1 MQGERNAKFI
11 CDFSY
16 LMLILPFY
24 FNKRATMIAIVN
36 YDTGN
41 IRSVINALGRVGCT
55 DWVYT
60 DDKSILAQADKV
72 ILPGVGEASSAMAKL
87 VERGLDTFIPTLT
100 QPVLGICVGTQL
112 MCQSSEEGD
121 AQCMGIFRTKVK
133 KFQTQ
138 QLNPVGADLEPFP
151 LVTSPLGGSEGGCSS
166 FKIPHMGWNQITDL
180 RTPLFKDI
188 DEGAYIYYVH
198 SFYPELCEDTIA
210 TTHYINAFS
219 GALGRDNF
227 FGTQFHP
234 EKSGAVGAQ
243 IIKNF
248 LEL

>member
-1 MQGERNAKFI
+1 
-11 CDFSY
+11 
-16 LMLILPFY
+16 
-24 FNKRATMIAIVN
+24 MIAIVN

-41 IRSVINALGRVGCT
+41 ICSVTNALKRVGCT

-60 DDKSILAQADKV
+60 DDKDILMKADKV
-72 ILPGVGEASSAMAKL
+72 ILPGVGEASTAMAKL
-87 VERGLDTFIPTLT
+87 AERGLDTFIPTLT

-112 MCQSSEEGD
+112 MCQSSEEGNVE
-121 AQCMGIFRTKVK
+121 CMGIFRTQVK
-133 KFQTQ
+133 KFQNEVEQ
-138 QLNPVGADLEPFP
+138 GDELSSFHFP
-151 LVTSPLGGSEGGCSS
+151 LSTLKV
-166 FKIPHMGWNQITDL
+166 PHMGWNQITDL
-180 RTPLFKDI
+180 RTPLFKDV

-198 SFYPELCEDTIA
+198 SYYPELCADTIA
-210 TTHYINAFS
+210 ATQYINAFS

-243 IIKNF
+243 ILKNF

>member
-1 MQGERNAKFI
+1 
-11 CDFSY
+11 
-16 LMLILPFY
+16 
-24 FNKRATMIAIVN
+24 MIAIVD

-41 IRSVINALGRVGCT
+41 ICSVTNALKRVGCT

-60 DDKSILAQADKV
+60 DDKTILAQADKV
-72 ILPGVGEASSAMAKL
+72 ILPGVGEASTAMAKL
-87 VERGLDTFIPTLT
+87 AERGLDTFIPTLT

-112 MCQSSEEGD
+112 MCQSSEEGNVD
-121 AQCMGIFRTKVK
+121 CMGIFRTKVK
-133 KFQTQ
+133 KFDNK
-138 QLNPVGADLEPFP
+138 L
-151 LVTSPLGGSEGGCSS
+151 SS
-166 FKIPHMGWNQITDL
+166 LKVPHMGWNQITDL

-210 TTHYINAFS
+210 TTQYINAFS

-243 IIKNF
+243 ILKNF
-248 LEL
+248 LGL

>member
-1 MQGERNAKFI
+1 
-11 CDFSY
+11 
-16 LMLILPFY
+16 
-24 FNKRATMIAIVN
+24 MIAIVN

-41 IRSVINALGRVGCT
+41 ICSVTNALKRVGCT

-60 DDKSILAQADKV
+60 DDKEVLMKADKV
-72 ILPGVGEASSAMAKL
+72 LLPGVGEASTAMAKL
-87 VERGLDTFIPTLT
+87 AERGLDTFIPTLT

-112 MCQSSEEGD
+112 MCQSSEEGNVE
-121 AQCMGIFRTKVK
+121 CMGIFRTKVK
-133 KFQTQ
+133 KFQPETRELSIFNSQ
-138 QLNPVGADLEPFP
+138 FSILKV
-151 LVTSPLGGSEGGCSS
+151 
-166 FKIPHMGWNQITDL
+166 PHMGWNQITHL

-198 SFYPELCEDTIA
+198 SFYPELCADTIA
-210 TTHYINAFS
+210 TTRYINAFS

-248 LEL
+248 LDL

>member
-1 MQGERNAKFI
+1 
-11 CDFSY
+11 
-16 LMLILPFY
+16 
-24 FNKRATMIAIVN
+24 MIAIVN

-41 IRSVINALGRVGCT
+41 IRSVINALSRVGCT

-60 DDKSILAQADKV
+60 DDKSILAQADKI

-87 VERGLDTFIPTLT
+87 SERGLDSFIPTLT

-112 MCQSSEEGD
+112 MCQSSEEGN

-133 KFQTQ
+133 KFVNTLQS
-138 QLNPVGADLEPFP
+138 VEPQED
-151 LVTSPLGGSEGGCSS
+151 VQSSPL
-166 FKIPHMGWNQITDL
+166 KIPHMGWNQISDL

-198 SFYPELCEDTIA
+198 SFYPELCADTIA
-210 TTHYINAFS
+210 TSHYINGFS

-234 EKSGAVGAQ
+234 EKSGAIGAQ

>member
-1 MQGERNAKFI
+1 
-11 CDFSY
+11 
-16 LMLILPFY
+16 
-24 FNKRATMIAIVN
+24 MIAIVN

-41 IRSVINALGRVGCT
+41 IRSVTNALARVGCT
-55 DWVYT
+55 DWVHT
-60 DDKSILAQADKV
+60 DDKALLTQADKV
-72 ILPGVGEASSAMAKL
+72 ILPGVGEASTAMAKL
-87 VERGLDTFIPTLT
+87 AERGLDTFIPTLT

-121 AQCMGIFRTKVK
+121 VQCMGIFRTKVR
-133 KFQTQ
+133 KFGSQQPTQ
-138 QLNPVGADLEPFP
+138 DSQHSTFNVQHSTLKV
-151 LVTSPLGGSEGGCSS
+151 
-166 FKIPHMGWNQITDL
+166 PHMGWNQITDL
-180 RTPLFKDI
+180 RTPLFREIAD
-188 DEGAYIYYVH
+188 GAYIYYVH
-198 SFYPELCEDTIA
+198 SYYPELCADTIA
-210 TTHYINAFS
+210 TSHYINPFS

>member
-1 MQGERNAKFI
+1 
-11 CDFSY
+11 
-16 LMLILPFY
+16 
-24 FNKRATMIAIVN
+24 MIAIVN

-41 IRSVINALGRVGCT
+41 IRSVTNALGRVGCT
-55 DWVYT
+55 EWIYT
-60 DDKSILAQADKV
+60 DDKALLAQADKV

-87 VERGLDTFIPTLT
+87 AERGLDTFIPTLT

-112 MCQSSEEGD
+112 MCQSSEEGN
-121 AQCMGIFRTKVK
+121 AQCMGIFRTKVR
-133 KFQTQ
+133 KFQPEKQ
-138 QLNPVGADLEPFP
+138 QNGEFSIFNSQFSIEKV
-151 LVTSPLGGSEGGCSS
+151 
-166 FKIPHMGWNQITDL
+166 PHMGWNQIVDL

-198 SFYPELCEDTIA
+198 SYYPELCEDTIA

-243 IIKNF
+243 ILKNF

>member
-1 MQGERNAKFI
+1 
-11 CDFSY
+11 
-16 LMLILPFY
+16 
-24 FNKRATMIAIVN
+24 MIAIVN

-41 IRSVINALGRVGCT
+41 IRSVTNALARIGCT

-60 DDKSILAQADKV
+60 DDKRLLTTADKV
-72 ILPGVGEASSAMAKL
+72 ILPGVGEASTAMAKL
-87 VERGLDTFIPTLT
+87 AERGLDTLIPTLT
-100 QPVLGICVGTQL
+100 QPILGICVGTQL

-121 AQCMGIFRTKVK
+121 VECMGIFRTRVR
-133 KFQTQ
+133 KFQPEK
-138 QLNPVGADLEPFP
+138 QLDGKLSIVNCQLSIEKV
-151 LVTSPLGGSEGGCSS
+151 
-166 FKIPHMGWNQITDL
+166 PHMGWNQITDL
-180 RTPLFKDI
+180 RTPLFNHI

-198 SFYPELCEDTIA
+198 SYYPELCDDTIA
-210 TTHYINAFS
+210 TSHYINAFS

-243 IIKNF
+243 ILKNF

>member
-1 MQGERNAKFI
+1 
-11 CDFSY
+11 
-16 LMLILPFY
+16 
-24 FNKRATMIAIVN
+24 MIAIVN

-41 IRSVINALGRVGCT
+41 IRSVTNALARVGCT

-60 DDKSILAQADKV
+60 DDKALLAQADKV
-72 ILPGVGEASSAMAKL
+72 ILPGVGEASTAMAKL
-87 VERGLDTFIPTLT
+87 AERGLDTFIPTLT

-121 AQCMGIFRTKVK
+121 VQCMGIFRTKVR
-133 KFQTQ
+133 KFGSQQPTQ
-138 QLNPVGADLEPFP
+138 DSQPSTFNLQHSAFNLQHS
-151 LVTSPLGGSEGGCSS
+151 T
-166 FKIPHMGWNQITDL
+166 FKVPHMGWNQITDL
-180 RTPLFKDI
+180 RTPLFRDI
-188 DEGAYIYYVH
+188 ADGAYIYYVH
-198 SFYPELCEDTIA
+198 SYYPELCADTIA
-210 TTHYINAFS
+210 TSHYINSFS

>member
-1 MQGERNAKFI
+1 
-11 CDFSY
+11 
-16 LMLILPFY
+16 
-24 FNKRATMIAIVN
+24 MIAIVN

-60 DDKSILAQADKV
+60 DDKSILAKADKV
-72 ILPGVGEASSAMAKL
+72 LLPGVGEASSAMAKL
-87 VERGLDTFIPTLT
+87 TERGLDTFIPTLT

-112 MCQSSEEGD
+112 MCQSSEEGN

-133 KFQTQ
+133 KFQPT
-138 QLNPVGADLEPFP
+138 AH
-151 LVTSPLGGSEGGCSS
+151 SS
-166 FKIPHMGWNQITDL
+166 QPIVPKIPHMGWNQITDL

-198 SFYPELCEDTIA
+198 SFYPELCADTIA
-210 TTHYINAFS
+210 TTHYINDFS

-234 EKSGAVGAQ
+234 EKSGTIGAQ
-243 IIKNF
+243 ILKNF

>member
-1 MQGERNAKFI
+1 
-11 CDFSY
+11 
-16 LMLILPFY
+16 
-24 FNKRATMIAIVN
+24 MIAIVN

-41 IRSVINALGRVGCT
+41 ICSVTNALKRVGCT

-60 DDKSILAQADKV
+60 DDKEILMKADKV
-72 ILPGVGEASSAMAKL
+72 LLPGVGEASTAMAKL
-87 VERGLDTFIPTLT
+87 AERGLDTFIPTLT

-112 MCQSSEEGD
+112 MCQSSEEGNVE
-121 AQCMGIFRTKVK
+121 CMGIFRTKVK
-133 KFQTQ
+133 KFQPETRELSI
-138 QLNPVGADLEPFP
+138 LNSQFSIEKV
-151 LVTSPLGGSEGGCSS
+151 
-166 FKIPHMGWNQITDL
+166 PHMGWNQITDL

-198 SFYPELCEDTIA
+198 SFYPELCADTIA
-210 TTHYINAFS
+210 TTRYINAFS

>member
-1 MQGERNAKFI
+1 
-11 CDFSY
+11 
-16 LMLILPFY
+16 
-24 FNKRATMIAIVN
+24 MIAIVN

-41 IRSVINALGRVGCT
+41 ICSVTNALKRVGCT

-60 DDKSILAQADKV
+60 DDKEILMKADKV
-72 ILPGVGEASSAMAKL
+72 LLPGVGEASTAMAKL
-87 VERGLDTFIPTLT
+87 AERGLDAFIPTLT

-112 MCQSSEEGD
+112 MCQSSEEGNVD
-121 AQCMGIFRTKVK
+121 CMGIFRTKVK
-133 KFQTQ
+133 KFLGQ
-138 QLNPVGADLEPFP
+138 QSKLRLSESKDCLQALPSIATSTKLTDNGQQSSVNTPDGSLSILNSQFSILKV
-151 LVTSPLGGSEGGCSS
+151 
-166 FKIPHMGWNQITDL
+166 PHMGWNQIANL
-180 RTPLFKDI
+180 RTPLFKGI

-210 TTHYINAFS
+210 TTQYINAFS

>member
-1 MQGERNAKFI
+1 
-11 CDFSY
+11 
-16 LMLILPFY
+16 
-24 FNKRATMIAIVN
+24 MIAIVN

-41 IRSVINALGRVGCT
+41 ICSVTNALKRVGCT

-60 DDKSILAQADKV
+60 DDKDILMKADKV
-72 ILPGVGEASSAMAKL
+72 ILPGVGEASTAMAKL
-87 VERGLDTFIPTLT
+87 AERGLDTFIPTLT

-112 MCQSSEEGD
+112 MCQSSEEGNVE
-121 AQCMGIFRTKVK
+121 CMGIFRTKVK
-133 KFQTQ
+133 KFQPDVHPEG
-138 QLNPVGADLEPFP
+138 QLCFSPSGQRPKGSSFH
-151 LVTSPLGGSEGGCSS
+151 SPLPTL
-166 FKIPHMGWNQITDL
+166 KVPHMGWNQITHL

-198 SFYPELCEDTIA
+198 SFYPELCADTIA
-210 TTHYINAFS
+210 TTRYINAFS

>member
-1 MQGERNAKFI
+1 
-11 CDFSY
+11 
-16 LMLILPFY
+16 
-24 FNKRATMIAIVN
+24 MIAIVN

-41 IRSVINALGRVGCT
+41 ICSVTNALRRVGCT

-60 DDKSILAQADKV
+60 DDKEILMKADKV
-72 ILPGVGEASSAMAKL
+72 LLPGVGEASTAMAKL
-87 VERGLDTFIPTLT
+87 AERGLDTFIPTLT

-112 MCQSSEEGD
+112 MCQSSEEGNVE
-121 AQCMGIFRTKVK
+121 CMGIFRTRVK
-133 KFQTQ
+133 KFQADILPED
-138 QLNPVGADLEPFP
+138 QLLSLNSHL
-151 LVTSPLGGSEGGCSS
+151 SS
-166 FKIPHMGWNQITDL
+166 LKVPHMGWNQITDL

-188 DEGAYIYYVH
+188 DEGSYIYYVH
-198 SFYPELCEDTIA
+198 SFYPELCADTIA
-210 TTHYINAFS
+210 TTQYINAFS

>member
-1 MQGERNAKFI
+1 
-11 CDFSY
+11 
-16 LMLILPFY
+16 
-24 FNKRATMIAIVN
+24 MIAIVN

-41 IRSVINALGRVGCT
+41 IRSVTNALARIGCT

-60 DDKSILAQADKV
+60 DDKRLLTTADKV
-72 ILPGVGEASSAMAKL
+72 ILPGVGEASTAMAKL
-87 VERGLDTFIPTLT
+87 AERGLDSLIPTLT

-121 AQCMGIFRTKVK
+121 VDCMGIFRTRVR
-133 KFQTQ
+133 KFQPEKQ
-138 QLNPVGADLEPFP
+138 QDGKLSIVNRQLSIEKV
-151 LVTSPLGGSEGGCSS
+151 
-166 FKIPHMGWNQITDL
+166 PHMGWNQITDL
-180 RTPLFKDI
+180 RTPLFNHI

-198 SFYPELCEDTIA
+198 SYYPELCDDTIA
-210 TTHYINAFS
+210 TSHYINAFS

-243 IIKNF
+243 ILKNF

>member
-1 MQGERNAKFI
+1 
-11 CDFSY
+11 
-16 LMLILPFY
+16 
-24 FNKRATMIAIVN
+24 MIAIVN

-41 IRSVINALGRVGCT
+41 ICSVTNALRRVGCT

-60 DDKSILAQADKV
+60 DDKEILMKADKV
-72 ILPGVGEASSAMAKL
+72 LLPGVGEASTAMAKL
-87 VERGLDTFIPTLT
+87 AERGLDTFIPTLT

-112 MCQSSEEGD
+112 MCQSSEEGNVE
-121 AQCMGIFRTKVK
+121 CMGIFRTKVK
-133 KFQTQ
+133 KFQADIHPED
-138 QLNPVGADLEPFP
+138 QL
-151 LVTSPLGGSEGGCSS
+151 SS
-166 FKIPHMGWNQITDL
+166 LNFHLSSLKVPHMGWNQITHL
-180 RTPLFKDI
+180 LTPLFRDI

-198 SFYPELCEDTIA
+198 SFYPELCADTIA
-210 TTHYINAFS
+210 TTQYINAFS

>member
-1 MQGERNAKFI
+1 
-11 CDFSY
+11 
-16 LMLILPFY
+16 
-24 FNKRATMIAIVN
+24 MIAIVN

-41 IRSVINALGRVGCT
+41 ICSVTNALRRVGCT

-60 DDKSILAQADKV
+60 DDKEILMKADKV
-72 ILPGVGEASSAMAKL
+72 LLPGVGEASTAMAKL
-87 VERGLDTFIPTLT
+87 AERGLDTFIPTLT

-112 MCQSSEEGD
+112 MCQSSEEGNVE
-121 AQCMGIFRTKVK
+121 CMGIFRTKVK
-133 KFQTQ
+133 KFQPETRELSIFNSQ
-138 QLNPVGADLEPFP
+138 FSILKV
-151 LVTSPLGGSEGGCSS
+151 
-166 FKIPHMGWNQITDL
+166 PHMGWNQITHL

-198 SFYPELCEDTIA
+198 SFYPELCADTIA
-210 TTHYINAFS
+210 TTRYINAFS

-248 LEL
+248 LDL

>member
-1 MQGERNAKFI
+1 
-11 CDFSY
+11 
-16 LMLILPFY
+16 
-24 FNKRATMIAIVN
+24 MIAIVN

-41 IRSVINALGRVGCT
+41 IRSVTNALARVGCT

-60 DDKSILAQADKV
+60 DDKRLLTTADKV
-72 ILPGVGEASSAMAKL
+72 ILPGVGEASTAMAKL
-87 VERGLDTFIPTLT
+87 AERGLDSLIPTLT

-121 AQCMGIFRTKVK
+121 VDCMGIFRTRVR
-133 KFQTQ
+133 KFQPEKQ
-138 QLNPVGADLEPFP
+138 QDGKLSIVNCQLSIEKV
-151 LVTSPLGGSEGGCSS
+151 
-166 FKIPHMGWNQITDL
+166 PHMGWNQITDL
-180 RTPLFKDI
+180 RTPLFNHI

-198 SFYPELCEDTIA
+198 SYYPELCNDTIA
-210 TTHYINAFS
+210 TSHYINAFS

-243 IIKNF
+243 ILKNF

>member
-1 MQGERNAKFI
+1 
-11 CDFSY
+11 
-16 LMLILPFY
+16 
-24 FNKRATMIAIVN
+24 MIAIVN

-60 DDKSILAQADKV
+60 DDKSILAKADKV
-72 ILPGVGEASSAMAKL
+72 LLPGVGEASSAMAKL
-87 VERGLDTFIPTLT
+87 TERGLDTFIPTLT

-112 MCQSSEEGD
+112 MCQSSEEGN

-133 KFQTQ
+133 KFQPT
-138 QLNPVGADLEPFP
+138 P
-151 LVTSPLGGSEGGCSS
+151 LSENDFSIFNS
-166 FKIPHMGWNQITDL
+166 QFSIEKIPHMGWNQITDL
-180 RTPLFKDI
+180 RTLLFKDI

-210 TTHYINAFS
+210 TTHYINPFS

-234 EKSGAVGAQ
+234 EKSGAIGAQ
-243 IIKNF
+243 ILKNF

>member
-1 MQGERNAKFI
+1 
-11 CDFSY
+11 
-16 LMLILPFY
+16 
-24 FNKRATMIAIVN
+24 MIAIVN

-60 DDKSILAQADKV
+60 DDKSILAKADKV
-72 ILPGVGEASSAMAKL
+72 LLPGVGEASSAMAKL
-87 VERGLDTFIPTLT
+87 TERGLDTFIPTLT

-112 MCQSSEEGD
+112 MCQSSEEGN

-133 KFQTQ
+133 KFQPT
-138 QLNPVGADLEPFP
+138 P
-151 LVTSPLGGSEGGCSS
+151 LSENDFSIS
-166 FKIPHMGWNQITDL
+166 NSQFSIEKIPHMGWNQITDL

-188 DEGAYIYYVH
+188 DEGAHIYYVH

-210 TTHYINAFS
+210 TTHYINPFS

-234 EKSGAVGAQ
+234 EKSGTIGAQ
-243 IIKNF
+243 ILKNF

>member
-1 MQGERNAKFI
+1 
-11 CDFSY
+11 
-16 LMLILPFY
+16 
-24 FNKRATMIAIVN
+24 MIAIVN

-41 IRSVINALGRVGCT
+41 IRSVINALSRVECNE
-55 DWVYT
+55 WIYT
-60 DDKSILAQADKV
+60 DDKEILKQADKV
-72 ILPGVGEASSAMAKL
+72 ILPGVGEASTAMAKL
-87 VERGLDTFIPTLT
+87 TERGLDTFIPTLT

-112 MCQSSEEGD
+112 MCQSSEEGN

-133 KFQTQ
+133 KFNNQSSI
-138 QLNPVGADLEPFP
+138 A
-151 LVTSPLGGSEGGCSS
+151 SPQVSIE
-166 FKIPHMGWNQITDL
+166 KIPHMGWNQITDL
-180 RTPLFKDI
+180 CTPLFKDI
-188 DEGAYIYYVH
+188 ADGAYIYYVH

-210 TTHYINAFS
+210 TTHYINSFS

-234 EKSGAVGAQ
+234 EKSGAIGAQ

>member
-1 MQGERNAKFI
+1 
-11 CDFSY
+11 
-16 LMLILPFY
+16 
-24 FNKRATMIAIVN
+24 MIAIVD

-41 IRSVINALGRVGCT
+41 ICSVTNALKRVGCT

-60 DDKSILAQADKV
+60 DDKEILMKADKV
-72 ILPGVGEASSAMAKL
+72 ILPGVGEASTAMAKL
-87 VERGLDTFIPTLT
+87 AERGLDTLIPTLT

-112 MCQSSEEGD
+112 MCQSSEEGNVD
-121 AQCMGIFRTKVK
+121 CMGIFRTKVK
-133 KFQTQ
+133 KFIGQ
-138 QLNPVGADLEPFP
+138 QSTDNGQQSFVNAPD
-151 LVTSPLGGSEGGCSS
+151 GSLSIVNSQFSIE
-166 FKIPHMGWNQITDL
+166 KVPHMGWNQITDL

-210 TTHYINAFS
+210 TTQYINAFS

-243 IIKNF
+243 ILKNF

>member
-1 MQGERNAKFI
+1 
-11 CDFSY
+11 
-16 LMLILPFY
+16 
-24 FNKRATMIAIVN
+24 MIAIVN

-41 IRSVINALGRVGCT
+41 IRSVTNALARVGCT

-60 DDKSILAQADKV
+60 DDKRLLTTADKV
-72 ILPGVGEASSAMAKL
+72 ILPGVGEASTAMAKL
-87 VERGLDTFIPTLT
+87 AERGLDSLIPILT

-121 AQCMGIFRTKVK
+121 VDCMGIFRTRVR
-133 KFQTQ
+133 KFQPEKQ
-138 QLNPVGADLEPFP
+138 QDGKLPIVNCQLSIEKV
-151 LVTSPLGGSEGGCSS
+151 
-166 FKIPHMGWNQITDL
+166 PHMGWNQITDL
-180 RTPLFKDI
+180 RTPLFNHI

-198 SFYPELCEDTIA
+198 SYYPELCDDTIA
-210 TTHYINAFS
+210 TSHYINAFS

-243 IIKNF
+243 ILKNF

>member
-1 MQGERNAKFI
+1 
-11 CDFSY
+11 
-16 LMLILPFY
+16 
-24 FNKRATMIAIVN
+24 MIAIVN

-41 IRSVINALGRVGCT
+41 IRSVTNALARVGCT
-55 DWVYT
+55 EWIYT
-60 DDKSILAQADKV
+60 DDKALLTQADKV
-72 ILPGVGEASSAMAKL
+72 ILPGVGEASTAMAKL
-87 VERGLDTFIPTLT
+87 AERGLDTFIPTLT

-121 AQCMGIFRTKVK
+121 VECMGIFRTKVK
-133 KFQTQ
+133 KFQNM
-138 QLNPVGADLEPFP
+138 QLSADG
-151 LVTSPLGGSEGGCSS
+151 TAEGLPIE
-166 FKIPHMGWNQITDL
+166 KIPHMGWNQITDL

-198 SFYPELCEDTIA
+198 SFYPELCDDTIA
-210 TTHYINAFS
+210 TTRYINAFS

>member
-1 MQGERNAKFI
+1 
-11 CDFSY
+11 
-16 LMLILPFY
+16 
-24 FNKRATMIAIVN
+24 MIAIVN

-41 IRSVINALGRVGCT
+41 IRSVTNALARVGCT

-60 DDKSILAQADKV
+60 DDKRLLTTADKV
-72 ILPGVGEASSAMAKL
+72 ILPGVGEASTAMAKL
-87 VERGLDTFIPTLT
+87 AERGLDSLIPTLT

-121 AQCMGIFRTKVK
+121 VDCMGIFRTRVR
-133 KFQTQ
+133 KFQPEKQ
-138 QLNPVGADLEPFP
+138 QDGKLSIVNCQLSIEKV
-151 LVTSPLGGSEGGCSS
+151 
-166 FKIPHMGWNQITDL
+166 PHMGWNQISDL
-180 RTPLFKDI
+180 RTPLFNHI

-198 SFYPELCEDTIA
+198 SYYPELCDDTIA
-210 TTHYINAFS
+210 TSHYINAFS

-243 IIKNF
+243 ILKNF

>member
-1 MQGERNAKFI
+1 
-11 CDFSY
+11 
-16 LMLILPFY
+16 
-24 FNKRATMIAIVN
+24 MIAVVN

-41 IRSVINALGRVGCT
+41 IRSVTNALRRVGCT
-55 DWVYT
+55 EWVYT
-60 DDKSILAQADKV
+60 DDKAVLSQADKV

-87 VERGLDTFIPTLT
+87 AERGLDTFIPTLA

-112 MCQSSEEGD
+112 MCQSSEEGNVE
-121 AQCMGIFRTKVK
+121 CMGIFRTKVK
-133 KFQTQ
+133 KFQNEVEQ
-138 QLNPVGADLEPFP
+138 GDELSSFHFP
-151 LVTSPLGGSEGGCSS
+151 LSTLKV
-166 FKIPHMGWNQITDL
+166 PHMGWNQIADL
-180 RTPLFKDI
+180 RTPLFKDV

-198 SFYPELCEDTIA
+198 SYYPELCADTIA
-210 TTHYINAFS
+210 ATQYINAFS

-243 IIKNF
+243 ILKNF

>member
-1 MQGERNAKFI
+1 
-11 CDFSY
+11 
-16 LMLILPFY
+16 
-24 FNKRATMIAIVN
+24 MIAIVN

-41 IRSVINALGRVGCT
+41 IRSVTNALARIGCT

-60 DDKSILAQADKV
+60 DDKRLLTTADKV
-72 ILPGVGEASSAMAKL
+72 ILPGVGEASTAMAKL
-87 VERGLDTFIPTLT
+87 AERGLATLIPTLT

-121 AQCMGIFRTKVK
+121 VDCMGIFRTRVR
-133 KFQTQ
+133 KFQPEKQ
-138 QLNPVGADLEPFP
+138 QDGKLSIVNCQLSIEKV
-151 LVTSPLGGSEGGCSS
+151 
-166 FKIPHMGWNQITDL
+166 PHMGWNQITDL
-180 RTPLFKDI
+180 RTPLFNHI

-198 SFYPELCEDTIA
+198 SYYPELCNDTIA
-210 TTHYINAFS
+210 TSHYINAFS

-243 IIKNF
+243 ILKNF